1 MSLQTKRQH
10 CYLCDLPR
18 MPWAMINDFSEAVC
32 RGCVNYEG
40 ADRIEVVLDAARQ
53 LKRLHPSSKR
63 AHENGEVVVLQQ
75 QQQQQQS
82 LQQQQLSGPQHRGA
96 PSTSAAG
103 GPGPLS
109 LSHHHAVAAAYQ
121 MPRIGPPPP
130 PPPQQQQQS
139 GGVMDF
145 PVKLESAPDVR
156 PVRISH
162 MTPHHMPPTAGQR
175 AVPGP
180 GPVTQQPPGGG
191 GGGGS
196 AMLPALSVNLKR
208 PPSEDV
214 DIESAQQPHG
224 PPHVGVGVC
233 VSVAELAAGSSSG
246 VGPSSVKRSALDDP
260 NGVRP
265 PLTRGESLPAVSYV
279 PERQLNLRDK
289 QQPVRAPSFDASTFK
304 AAEHLSPASRRNG
317 SSPPSGP
324 LPPRSVHSPNSSGSS
339 SGRRSSGS
347 RHVSSTTVTSS
358 EVGGSNS
365 VQAGAVGAGLG
376 PGSGA
381 GGGGGGSMGG
391 PGGASNSQL
400 SSCSSVGGSS
410 ASGNG
415 NTGPSSL
422 PPNPNAVAGDGSAAG
437 GSNGGSI
444 GPSGSNGSGAV
455 NAGPGSSGSQGA
467 PGMSSSS
474 SSSSGGGGG
483 GSGSGGGLGGAP
495 GSSAAPNSAAAAAAA
510 AAQNATLKCTLCQE
524 RLEDTHFVQ
533 CPSVNIHK
541 FCFPCS
547 RESIKRQNGLGNEVY
562 CPSGERCPLANST
575 IPWAFMQGEITT
587 ILGEE
592 VKVKKERE
600 S

>member
-53 LKRLHPSSKR
+53 MKRLHPSSKR

-75 QQQQQQS
+75 Q
-82 LQQQQLSGPQHRGA
+82 LNATLRGL
-96 PSTSAAG
+96 PSSASAGSSSSAG
-103 GPGPLS
+103 GASNSASGQAPLS
-109 LSHHHAVAAAYQ
+109 LSHHHAAAVAAAYQ
-121 MPRIGPPPP
+121 LPRIGPP
-130 PPPQQQQQS
+130 PPPQQQQQQQQQQQNA
-139 GGVMDF
+139 GGGGASLMDF
-145 PVKLESAPDVR
+145 PVKLETPPDVR
-156 PVRISH
+156 PVRIAH
-162 MTPHHMPPTAGQR
+162 MAPHHMPPSAAQR
-175 AVPGP
+175 SSSNN
-180 GPVTQQPPGGG
+180 VTQPPGSGG

-196 AMLPALSVNLKR
+196 TLLPALSVNLKR
-208 PPSEDV
+208 PPPEDIDV
-214 DIESAQQPHG
+214 DPQQPHG
-224 PPHVGVGVC
+224 PPHGVGVG
-233 VSVAELAAGSSSG
+233 VSVAELSAGSSG
-246 VGPSSVKRSALDDP
+246 GNNGPSNVKRSALDDP

-265 PLTRGESLPAVSYV
+265 PLTRGESLPAAVSYV
-279 PERQLNLRDK
+279 PERQLSLREK
-289 QQPVRAPSFDASTFK
+289 QQPVRAPSFDAATFK
-304 AAEHLSPASRRNG
+304 AG
-317 SSPPSGP
+317 
-324 LPPRSVHSPNSSGSS
+324 GSS

-358 EVGGSNS
+358 EVGGS
-365 VQAGAVGAGLG
+365 AAAAAAAAGLG
-376 PGSGA
+376 AGSGA
-381 GGGGGGSMGG
+381 S
-391 PGGASNSQL
+391 GGANNSQL
-400 SSCSSVGGSS
+400 SSAPAAAGNGSS
-410 ASGNG
+410 GAGG
-415 NTGPSSL
+415 SL
-422 PPNPNAVAGDGSAAG
+422 PPNPNSLASDGGSAGGAG
-437 GSNGGSI
+437 
-444 GPSGSNGSGAV
+444 GPSGSNGSGTV
-455 NAGPGSSGSQGA
+455 GSGPGSSGSQGT
-467 PGMSSSS
+467 PG
-474 SSSSGGGGG
+474 SGGGGG
-483 GSGSGGGLGGAP
+483 ASGGAGLSGAP